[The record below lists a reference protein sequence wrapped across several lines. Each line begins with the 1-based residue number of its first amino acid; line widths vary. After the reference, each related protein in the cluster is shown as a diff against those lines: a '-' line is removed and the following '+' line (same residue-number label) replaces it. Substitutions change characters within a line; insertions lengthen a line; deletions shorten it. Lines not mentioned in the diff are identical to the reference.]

1 MEKTKAD
8 KNKLREFALVMA
20 AGFLAVSAIVLFRQR
35 TNPFTCVLLAAG
47 FAFLG
52 IFLPLA
58 LKPFYMAWMKL
69 AFILSWI
76 NTRLI
81 LVIIFYLLFTPLGI
95 LMRLFGKD
103 LLEKRIDRNKDSY
116 WRKRE
121 VKAFQQTDYEHQF

>member
-1 MEKTKAD
+1 MENIKVD
-8 KNKLREFALVMA
+8 KLREFALVMA
-20 AGFLAVSAIVLFRQR
+20 AAFLAVSAIILFKQK
-35 TNPFTCVLLAAG
+35 TNPLPAVLLAAG
-47 FAFLG
+47 FAASG
-52 IFLPLA
+52 IFLPSA
-58 LKPFYMAWMKL
+58 LKPVYMAWMKL

-81 LVIIFYLLFTPLGI
+81 LAIIFYLLFTPIGI

-121 VKAFQQTDYEHQF
+121 VKAFKQTDYEHQF